1 MLMTEK
7 VHALSLDQL
16 RKRKSVKWRQ
26 FANDVLPLPVAE
38 MDFESAPAIKTALLD
53 MVERSDTGYLGPFPE
68 LFEAFAKFSN
78 QRWGWQPD
86 IKQMRIA
93 TDVGVGIVELMRV
106 LIKSG
111 EKVMLNSPVYE
122 NIWRWITEVN
132 ATTVDTPLIEE
143 NSHYKLDLVAIEKEY
158 KNGVKIHILCHPHNP
173 VGVIF
178 DKQQL
183 ASLAELA
190 KRYQVIV
197 LSDEIHAPLTYDA
210 KNFTPFLAVSQEAKE
225 VGIIITSASKSFN
238 LAGLKCAFIIT
249 QSPQLAERINK
260 MPPAVTWRASL
271 FGAVASTAAYAES
284 SEWLDGLLVTL
295 DANRKLVGD
304 LIKTQLPTVR
314 YRIPDFGY
322 LAWLDMSS
330 LGLGDDPA
338 ARLLEKG
345 KLALNGG
352 VLYGPKHKNFV
363 RLNFGT
369 SAELITEGI
378 NRITKSL

>member
-1 MLMTEK
+1 MADE
-7 VHALSLDQL
+7 VRALSLDQL

-26 FANDVLPLPVAE
+26 FPDDVLPLPVAE
-38 MDFESAPAIKTALLD
+38 MDFASAPAIKAALLD

-68 LFEAFAKFSN
+68 LFDAFAKFST

-106 LIKSG
+106 LIKPG

-122 NIWRWITEVN
+122 NIWRWITEVA

-143 NSHYKLDLVAIEKEY
+143 DLNYKLDLVAIEKEY

-183 ASLAELA
+183 TSLAELA
-190 KRYQVIV
+190 KRYQVVI
-197 LSDEIHAPLTYDA
+197 LSDEIHAPLSYNA
-210 KNFTPFLAVSQEAKE
+210 KSFTPFLAVSDLAKE

-238 LAGLKCAFIIT
+238 LAGLKCALIIT
-249 QSPQLAERINK
+249 QSSALQERINK
-260 MPPAVTWRASL
+260 IPLAVTWRASL
-271 FGAVASTAAYAES
+271 FGAVASTAAYDQS
-284 SEWLDGLLVTL
+284 SDWLDQLLITL
-295 DANRKLVGD
+295 DENRKLVAD
-304 LIKTQLPTVR
+304 LIQSKLPGVK
-314 YRIPDFGY
+314 YQIPDFGY
-322 LAWLDMSS
+322 LAWLDMSN
-330 LGLGDDPA
+330 LGLGEDPA
-338 ARLLEKG
+338 AKILEKG
-345 KLALNGG
+345 KVALNGG

-369 SAELITEGI
+369 SSELITEGI
-378 NRITKSL
+378 NRIAKSL

>member
-1 MLMTEK
+1 MTD
-7 VHALSLDQL
+7 VVRALSLEQL

-26 FANDVLPLPVAE
+26 FPNDVLPLPVAE
-38 MDFESAPAIKTALLD
+38 MDFESAPAVKAALLD

-68 LFEAFAKFSN
+68 LFDAFAKFSN

-86 IKQMRIA
+86 VKQMRVA

-106 LIKSG
+106 LIKPG

-122 NIWRWITEVN
+122 NIWRWVTEVN

-143 NSHYKLDLVAIEKEY
+143 NLNYKLDLVAIEREY

-178 DKQQL
+178 DQQQL
-183 ASLAELA
+183 ATLAELA
-190 KRYQVIV
+190 KRYQVVI

-210 KNFTPFLAVSQEAKE
+210 KNFTPFLAVSDFAKE

-238 LAGLKCAFIIT
+238 LAGLKCALIIT
-249 QSPQLAERINK
+249 QSSVLQERINK
-260 MPPAVTWRASL
+260 MPLAVTWRASL
-271 FGAVASTAAYAES
+271 FGAAASTAAYDQS
-284 SEWLDGLLVTL
+284 TDWLDNLLITL
-295 DANRKLVGD
+295 DENRKLVAN
-304 LIKTQLPTVR
+304 LIESKLPGVE

-330 LGLGDDPA
+330 LGVGDDPA
-338 ARLLEKG
+338 GQILEKG
-345 KLALNGG
+345 RVAVNGG
-352 VLYGPKHKNFV
+352 VLYGPKHKSFI

-369 SAELITEGI
+369 SPELITEGI
-378 NRITKSL
+378 NRITKIL

>member
-1 MLMTEK
+1 MADL
-7 VHALSLDQL
+7 VRALSLEQL

-26 FANDVLPLPVAE
+26 FPNDVLPLPVAE
-38 MDFESAPAIKTALLD
+38 MDFESAPAVKAALLD

-68 LFEAFAKFSN
+68 LFDAFAKFSN

-86 IKQMRIA
+86 VTQMRIA
-93 TDVGVGIVELMRV
+93 TDVGVGIVEIMRV
-106 LIKSG
+106 LIKPG

-143 NSHYKLDLVAIEKEY
+143 NLNYKLDLTAIEKEY
-158 KNGVKIHILCHPHNP
+158 KNGVKVHILCHPHNP

-190 KRYQVIV
+190 KRYQVVI

-210 KNFTPFLAVSQEAKE
+210 KNFTPFLAVSDLAKE

-238 LAGLKCAFIIT
+238 LAGLKCAIIIT
-249 QSPQLAERINK
+249 QSPALQERINK

-271 FGAVASTAAYAES
+271 FGAVASTAAYAQS
-284 SEWLDGLLVTL
+284 TDWLDNLLITL
-295 DANRKLVGD
+295 DENRKLVAALIESKLPGD
-304 LIKTQLPTVR
+304 K

-322 LAWLDMSS
+322 LAWLDMSN
-330 LGLGDDPA
+330 LGAEDDLA
-338 ARLLEKG
+338 GQILEKG
-345 KLALNGG
+345 KVAVNGG
-352 VLYGPKHKNFV
+352 VLYGPKHKSFI

-369 SAELITEGI
+369 SPELITEGI
-378 NRITKSL
+378 NRIAKIL

>member
-1 MLMTEK
+1 MADE
-7 VHALSLDQL
+7 VQALSLEQL

-26 FANDVLPLPVAE
+26 FPNDVLPLPVAE
-38 MDFESAPAIKTALLD
+38 MDFASAPAIKAALLD

-68 LFEAFAKFSN
+68 LFDAFAKFSN

-86 IKQMRIA
+86 VKQMRIA

-106 LIKSG
+106 LIKPG
-111 EKVMLNSPVYE
+111 DKVMLNSPVYE
-122 NIWRWITEVN
+122 NIWRWINEVD
-132 ATTVDTPLIEE
+132 ATTVDTPLTEIDL
-143 NSHYKLDLVAIEKEY
+143 NYTLDLDAIEREY

-190 KRYQVIV
+190 KRYQVVV
-197 LSDEIHAPLTYDA
+197 LSDEIHAPLSYDA
-210 KNFTPFLAVSQEAKE
+210 KSFTPFLAVSEVAKE
-225 VGIIITSASKSFN
+225 VGIIISSASKSFN
-238 LAGLKCAFIIT
+238 LAGLKCAVIIT
-249 QSPQLAERINK
+249 QSTALAERINK

-271 FGAVASTAAYAES
+271 FGAVASTAAYTQS
-284 SEWLDGLLVTL
+284 SDWLDGLLITL
-295 DANRKLVGD
+295 DKNRKLVDD
-304 LIKTQLPTVR
+304 LIQSMLPGIR

-322 LAWLDMSS
+322 LAWLDMTS
-330 LGLGDDPA
+330 LGLGEDPA
-338 ARLLEKG
+338 ARILEKG
-345 KLALNGG
+345 KVALNGG
-352 VLYGPKHKNFV
+352 ILYGPKHKNFV

-369 SAELITEGI
+369 STELITEGF

>member
-1 MLMTEK
+1 MADVLR
-7 VHALSLDQL
+7 ALSLEQL

-26 FANDVLPLPVAE
+26 FPNDVLPLPVAE
-38 MDFESAPAIKTALLD
+38 MDFESAPAVKAALLD

-68 LFEAFAKFSN
+68 LFDAFAKFSN

-86 IKQMRIA
+86 VTQMRIA
-93 TDVGVGIVELMRV
+93 TDVGVGIVEIMRV
-106 LIKSG
+106 LIKPG

-143 NSHYKLDLVAIEKEY
+143 NLNYKLDLTAIEKEY
-158 KNGVKIHILCHPHNP
+158 KNGVKVHILCHPHNP

-190 KRYQVIV
+190 KRYQVVI

-210 KNFTPFLAVSQEAKE
+210 KNFTPFLAVSDLAKE

-238 LAGLKCAFIIT
+238 LAGLKCAIIIT
-249 QSPQLAERINK
+249 QSPALQERINK

-271 FGAVASTAAYAES
+271 FGAVASTAAYAQS
-284 SEWLDGLLVTL
+284 TDWLDNLLITL
-295 DANRKLVGD
+295 DENRKLVAA
-304 LIKTQLPTVR
+304 LIESKLPGVK

-322 LAWLDMSS
+322 LAWLDMSR
-330 LGLGDDPA
+330 LGAGDDLA
-338 ARLLEKG
+338 GQILEKG
-345 KLALNGG
+345 KVAVNGG
-352 VLYGPKHKNFV
+352 VLYGPKHKSFI

-369 SAELITEGI
+369 SPELITEGI
-378 NRITKSL
+378 NRIAKIL

>member
-1 MLMTEK
+1 MADE
-7 VHALSLDQL
+7 VQALSLDQL

-26 FANDVLPLPVAE
+26 FPNDVLPLPVAE
-38 MDFESAPAIKTALLD
+38 MDFASAPAIKAALLD

-68 LFEAFAKFSN
+68 LFDAFAKFSN

-86 IKQMRIA
+86 VKQMRIA

-106 LIKSG
+106 LIKPG
-111 EKVMLNSPVYE
+111 DKVMLNSPVYE
-122 NIWRWITEVN
+122 NIWRWINEVD
-132 ATTVDTPLIEE
+132 ATTVDTPLTEIDL
-143 NSHYKLDLVAIEKEY
+143 NYTLDLDAIEREY

-190 KRYQVIV
+190 KRYQVVV
-197 LSDEIHAPLTYDA
+197 LSDEIHAPLSYDA
-210 KNFTPFLAVSQEAKE
+210 KSFTPFLAVSEVAKE

-238 LAGLKCAFIIT
+238 LAGLKCAVIIT
-249 QSPQLAERINK
+249 QSTALAERINK

-271 FGAVASTAAYAES
+271 FGAVASTAAYTQS
-284 SEWLDGLLVTL
+284 SDWLDGLLITL
-295 DANRKLVGD
+295 DKNRKLVDD
-304 LIKTQLPTVR
+304 LIQSMLPGIR

-322 LAWLDMSS
+322 LAWLDMTS
-330 LGLGDDPA
+330 LGLGEDPA
-338 ARLLEKG
+338 ARILEKG
-345 KLALNGG
+345 KVALNGG
-352 VLYGPKHKNFV
+352 ILYGPKHKNFV

-369 SAELITEGI
+369 STELITEGF

>member
-1 MLMTEK
+1 MTEK
-7 VHALSLDQL
+7 VRALSLDQL

-106 LIKSG
+106 LIKPG

-143 NSHYKLDLVAIEKEY
+143 NSYYKLDLVAIEKEY

-190 KRYQVIV
+190 KRYQVVV

-338 ARLLEKG
+338 ARILEKG

>member
-1 MLMTEK
+1 MADE
-7 VHALSLDQL
+7 VQALSLDQL

-26 FANDVLPLPVAE
+26 FPNDVLPLPVAE
-38 MDFESAPAIKTALLD
+38 MDFASAPAIKAALLD

-68 LFEAFAKFSN
+68 LFDAFAKFSN

-86 IKQMRIA
+86 VKQMRIA

-106 LIKSG
+106 LIKPG
-111 EKVMLNSPVYE
+111 DKVMLNSPVYE
-122 NIWRWITEVN
+122 NIWRWINEVD
-132 ATTVDTPLIEE
+132 ATTVDTPLIEIDL
-143 NSHYKLDLVAIEKEY
+143 NYKLDLDAIEREY

-178 DKQQL
+178 DKKQL

-190 KRYQVIV
+190 KRYQVVV
-197 LSDEIHAPLTYDA
+197 LSDEIHAPLSYDA
-210 KNFTPFLAVSQEAKE
+210 KSFTPFLAVSEVAKE

-238 LAGLKCAFIIT
+238 LAGLKCAVIIT
-249 QSPQLAERINK
+249 QSTALAERINK

-271 FGAVASTAAYAES
+271 FGAVASTAAYTQS
-284 SEWLDGLLVTL
+284 SDWLDGLLITL
-295 DANRKLVGD
+295 DKNRKLVDD
-304 LIKTQLPTVR
+304 LIQSMLPGIR

-322 LAWLDMSS
+322 LAWLDMTS
-330 LGLGDDPA
+330 LGLGEDPA
-338 ARLLEKG
+338 ARILEKG
-345 KLALNGG
+345 KVALNGG
-352 VLYGPKHKNFV
+352 ILYGPKHKNFV

-369 SAELITEGI
+369 SAELITEGF

>member
-1 MLMTEK
+1 M
-7 VHALSLDQL
+7 VDAVRALSLDQL

-26 FANDVLPLPVAE
+26 FPNDVLPLPVAE
-38 MDFESAPAIKTALLD
+38 MDFESAPAIKAALLD

-68 LFEAFAKFSN
+68 LFDAFAKFS
-78 QRWGWQPD
+78 QSRWGWQAD
-86 IKQMRIA
+86 TKQMRMA
-93 TDVGVGIVELMRV
+93 TDVGVGIVEIMRT
-106 LIKSG
+106 LIKPG

-122 NIWRWITEVN
+122 NIWRWINEVN

-143 NSHYKLDLVAIEKEY
+143 GLNYKLDLAAIEKEY
-158 KNGVKIHILCHPHNP
+158 KGGVKVHILCHPHNP

-178 DKQQL
+178 DKQAL

-190 KRYQVIV
+190 KRYQVVI
-197 LSDEIHAPLTYDA
+197 LSDEIHAPLSYDA
-210 KNFTPFLAVSQEAKE
+210 KSFTPFLAVSAVAKE

-238 LAGLKCAFIIT
+238 LAGLKCAIIIT
-249 QSPQLAERINK
+249 ESSELQERINK

-271 FGAVASTAAYAES
+271 FGAVASTAAYS
-284 SEWLDGLLVTL
+284 DSVNWLDGVLITL
-295 DANRKLVGD
+295 DENRKLLGN
-304 LIKTQLPTVR
+304 LLQSKLPAIK

-322 LAWLDMSS
+322 LAWLDMST

-338 ARLLEKG
+338 ARILEKG
-345 KLALNGG
+345 KVALNGG

-369 SAELITEGI
+369 SPELITEGI
-378 NRITKSL
+378 DRIAKSL

>member
-1 MLMTEK
+1 M
-7 VHALSLDQL
+7 VDAIRALSLDQL

-26 FANDVLPLPVAE
+26 FPNDVLPLPVAE
-38 MDFESAPAIKTALLD
+38 MDFESAPAIKAALLD

-68 LFEAFAKFSN
+68 LFDAFAKFS
-78 QRWGWQPD
+78 QSRWGWQAD
-86 IKQMRIA
+86 TKQMRMA
-93 TDVGVGIVELMRV
+93 TDVGVGIVEIMRT
-106 LIKSG
+106 LIKPG

-143 NSHYKLDLVAIEKEY
+143 GLNYKLDLAAIEKEY
-158 KNGVKIHILCHPHNP
+158 KGGVKVHILCHPHNP

-178 DKQQL
+178 DKQAL

-190 KRYQVIV
+190 KRYQVVI
-197 LSDEIHAPLTYDA
+197 LSDEIHAPLSYDA
-210 KNFTPFLAVSQEAKE
+210 KSFTPFLAVSAVAKE

-238 LAGLKCAFIIT
+238 LAGLKCAIIIT
-249 QSPQLAERINK
+249 ESSELQERINK

-271 FGAVASTAAYAES
+271 FGAVASTAAYS
-284 SEWLDGLLVTL
+284 DSVNWLDGVLITL
-295 DANRKLVGD
+295 DENRKLLCNLLQD
-304 LIKTQLPTVR
+304 KLPAIK

-322 LAWLDMSS
+322 LAWLDMST

-338 ARLLEKG
+338 ARVLEKG
-345 KLALNGG
+345 KVALNGG

-369 SAELITEGI
+369 SPELITEGI
-378 NRITKSL
+378 DRIAKSL

>member
-1 MLMTEK
+1 MADE
-7 VHALSLDQL
+7 VQALSLDQL

-26 FANDVLPLPVAE
+26 FPNDVLPLPVAE
-38 MDFESAPAIKTALLD
+38 MDFASAPAIKAALLD

-68 LFEAFAKFSN
+68 LFDAFAKFSN

-86 IKQMRIA
+86 VKQMRIA

-106 LIKSG
+106 LIKPG
-111 EKVMLNSPVYE
+111 DKVMLNSPVYE
-122 NIWRWITEVN
+122 NIWRWINEVD
-132 ATTVDTPLIEE
+132 ATTVDTPLTEIDL
-143 NSHYKLDLVAIEKEY
+143 NYTLDLDAIEREY

-190 KRYQVIV
+190 KRYQVVV
-197 LSDEIHAPLTYDA
+197 LSDEIHAPLSYDA
-210 KNFTPFLAVSQEAKE
+210 KSFTPFLAVSEVAKE

-238 LAGLKCAFIIT
+238 LAGLKCAVIIT
-249 QSPQLAERINK
+249 QSTALAERINK

-271 FGAVASTAAYAES
+271 FGAVASTAAYTQS
-284 SEWLDGLLVTL
+284 SDWLDGLLITL
-295 DANRKLVGD
+295 DKNRKLVDD
-304 LIKTQLPTVR
+304 LIQSMLPGIR

-322 LAWLDMSS
+322 LAWLDMTS
-330 LGLGDDPA
+330 LGLGEDPA
-338 ARLLEKG
+338 ARILEKG
-345 KLALNGG
+345 KVALNGG
-352 VLYGPKHKNFV
+352 ILYGPKHKNFV

-369 SAELITEGI
+369 STELITEGF
-378 NRITKSL
+378 NRITKCL

>member
-1 MLMTEK
+1 MADE
-7 VHALSLDQL
+7 VRALSLDQL

-26 FANDVLPLPVAE
+26 FPDDVLPLPVAE
-38 MDFESAPAIKTALLD
+38 MDFASAPPIKAALLD

-68 LFEAFAKFSN
+68 LFDAFAKFST

-86 IKQMRIA
+86 VNQMRIA

-106 LIKSG
+106 LIKPG

-122 NIWRWITEVN
+122 NIWRWITEVA

-143 NSHYKLDLVAIEKEY
+143 DLNYKLDLVAIEKEY
-158 KNGVKIHILCHPHNP
+158 KNGVNIHILCHPHNP

-183 ASLAELA
+183 TSLAELA
-190 KRYQVIV
+190 KRYQVVI
-197 LSDEIHAPLTYDA
+197 LSDEIHAPLSYDA
-210 KNFTPFLAVSQEAKE
+210 KSFTPFLAVSDLAKE

-249 QSPQLAERINK
+249 QSAALAERINK
-260 MPPAVTWRASL
+260 IPPAVTWRASL
-271 FGAVASTAAYAES
+271 FGAVASTAAYAQS
-284 SEWLDGLLVTL
+284 SDWLDQLLITL
-295 DANRKLVGD
+295 DENRKLVAE
-304 LIKTQLPTVR
+304 LIQSKLPGVK

-322 LAWLDMSS
+322 LAWLDMSN
-330 LGLGDDPA
+330 LGLGEDPA
-338 ARLLEKG
+338 AKILEKG
-345 KLALNGG
+345 KVALNGG

-369 SAELITEGI
+369 SSELITEGI
-378 NRITKSL
+378 NRIAKSL

>member
-1 MLMTEK
+1 MADE
-7 VHALSLDQL
+7 VQALSLEQL

-26 FANDVLPLPVAE
+26 FPNDVLPLPVAE
-38 MDFESAPAIKTALLD
+38 MDFASAPAIKAALLD

-68 LFEAFAKFSN
+68 LFDAFAKFSN

-86 IKQMRIA
+86 VKQMRIA

-106 LIKSG
+106 LIKPG
-111 EKVMLNSPVYE
+111 DKVMLNSPVYE
-122 NIWRWITEVN
+122 NIWRWINEVD
-132 ATTVDTPLIEE
+132 ATTVDTPLIEIDL
-143 NSHYKLDLVAIEKEY
+143 NYKLDLDAIEREY

-178 DKQQL
+178 DKKQL

-190 KRYQVIV
+190 KRYQVVV
-197 LSDEIHAPLTYDA
+197 LSDEIHAPLSYDA
-210 KNFTPFLAVSQEAKE
+210 KSFTPFLAVSEVAKE

-238 LAGLKCAFIIT
+238 LAGLKCAVIIT
-249 QSPQLAERINK
+249 QSTALAERINK

-271 FGAVASTAAYAES
+271 FGAVASTAAYTQS
-284 SEWLDGLLVTL
+284 SDWLDGLLITL
-295 DANRKLVGD
+295 DKNRKLVDD
-304 LIKTQLPTVR
+304 LIQSMLPGIR

-322 LAWLDMSS
+322 LAWLDMTS
-330 LGLGDDPA
+330 LGLGEDPA
-338 ARLLEKG
+338 ARILEKG
-345 KLALNGG
+345 KVALNGG
-352 VLYGPKHKNFV
+352 ILYGPKHKNFV

-369 SAELITEGI
+369 STELITEGF

>member
-1 MLMTEK
+1 MADE
-7 VHALSLDQL
+7 VRALSLDQL

-26 FANDVLPLPVAE
+26 FPDDVLPLPVAE
-38 MDFESAPAIKTALLD
+38 MDFASAPAIKAALLD
-53 MVERSDTGYLGPFPE
+53 VVERSDTGYLGPFPE
-68 LFEAFAKFSN
+68 LFDAFAKFST

-106 LIKSG
+106 LIKPG

-122 NIWRWITEVN
+122 NIWRWITEVA

-143 NSHYKLDLVAIEKEY
+143 DLNYKLDLVAIEKEY

-183 ASLAELA
+183 ATLAELA
-190 KRYQVIV
+190 KRYQVVI
-197 LSDEIHAPLTYDA
+197 LSDEIHAPLSYDA
-210 KNFTPFLAVSQEAKE
+210 KSFTPFLAVSDAAKE

-238 LAGLKCAFIIT
+238 LAGLKCALIIT
-249 QSPQLAERINK
+249 QSSALQERINK
-260 MPPAVTWRASL
+260 MPLAVTWRASL
-271 FGAVASTAAYAES
+271 FGAVASTAAYDQS
-284 SEWLDGLLVTL
+284 LDWLDQLLITL
-295 DANRKLVGD
+295 DENRKLVD
-304 LIKTQLPTVR
+304 KLIQSKLPGVK

-330 LGLGDDPA
+330 LGLGEDPA
-338 ARLLEKG
+338 ARILEKG
-345 KLALNGG
+345 KVGLNGG
-352 VLYGPKHKNFV
+352 VLYGPKHKSFI

-369 SAELITEGI
+369 SSELITEGI
-378 NRITKSL
+378 DRITKSL

>member
-1 MLMTEK
+1 MAD
-7 VHALSLDQL
+7 VVRALSLEQL

-26 FANDVLPLPVAE
+26 FPNDVLPLPVAE
-38 MDFESAPAIKTALLD
+38 MDFESAPAVKAALLD

-68 LFEAFAKFSN
+68 LFDAFAKFSN

-86 IKQMRIA
+86 VTQMRIA
-93 TDVGVGIVELMRV
+93 TDVGVGIVEIMRV
-106 LIKSG
+106 LIKPG

-143 NSHYKLDLVAIEKEY
+143 NLNYKLDLTAIEKEY
-158 KNGVKIHILCHPHNP
+158 KNGVKVHILCHPHNP

-190 KRYQVIV
+190 KRYQVVI

-210 KNFTPFLAVSQEAKE
+210 KNFTPFLAVSDLAKE

-238 LAGLKCAFIIT
+238 LAGLKCAIIIT
-249 QSPQLAERINK
+249 QSPALQERINK
-260 MPPAVTWRASL
+260 MPLAVTWRASL
-271 FGAVASTAAYAES
+271 FGAVASTDAYAQS
-284 SEWLDGLLVTL
+284 TDWLDNLLITL
-295 DANRKLVGD
+295 DENRKLVAA
-304 LIKTQLPTVR
+304 LIESKLPGVK

-322 LAWLDMSS
+322 LAWLDMSR
-330 LGLGDDPA
+330 LGAGDDLA
-338 ARLLEKG
+338 GQILEKG
-345 KLALNGG
+345 KVAVNGG
-352 VLYGPKHKNFV
+352 VLYGPKHKSFI

-369 SAELITEGI
+369 SPELITEGI
-378 NRITKSL
+378 NRIAKIL